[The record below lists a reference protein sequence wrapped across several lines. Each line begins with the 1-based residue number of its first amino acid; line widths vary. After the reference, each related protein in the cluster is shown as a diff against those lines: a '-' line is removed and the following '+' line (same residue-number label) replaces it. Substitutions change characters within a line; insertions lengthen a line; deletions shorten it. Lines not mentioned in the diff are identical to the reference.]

1 MYHIILYVYYI
12 IIIIIIPLTIRSKI
26 TIRDNEINRI
36 TTNRIENK
44 TNNNNFAWLLN

>member
-1 MYHIILYVYYI
+1 MYHIILYVYY

-44 TNNNNFAWLLN
+44 TNNIKILRGC